1 MSIGRIFQEK
11 DSLFGRCEQEESLW
25 CGMQGVKRSV
35 LEIRLGKQGE
45 ASVVVGR
52 GLVLF

>member
-1 MSIGRIFQEK
+1 MGE
-11 DSLFGRCEQEESLW
+11 
-25 CGMQGVKRSV
+25 MQGVKRSV
-35 LEIRLGKQGE
+35 CEIRLGKQGE